1 MTSASAEQ
9 NAIVTTL
16 LELEQLRRDSLIKQ
30 DFTTLETLFA
40 EDLVYTHS
48 TGVVQDKATYLKYA
62 SGPLAFLAIERG
74 ELSIQ
79 VFGNTAQM
87 SGKMTNVLQPPKPA
101 APVTVEAQVL
111 QVWNRTPRGWQMTAF
126 QATRLPL
133 PQP

>member
-1 MTSASAEQ
+1 MSATTAEQ
-9 NAIVTTL
+9 DAIADIL
-16 LELEQLRRDSLIKQ
+16 LELEKLRRDSLISR
-30 DFTTLETLFA
+30 DFATLETLFA

-48 TGVVQDKATYLKYA
+48 TGVVQDKATYLKYV
-62 SGPLAFLAIERG
+62 SGPLAFLSIERG
-74 ELSIQ
+74 ELGIQ